1 MKRMLRVLL
10 CAVFVHAGVCRAVSA
25 QTGAPAQS
33 PAPAAGP
40 SYDDPGM
47 HFSAPEGWERLELVA
62 RSSDGQ
68 PGPVAVFIKNRGKYD
83 QKTILITIGS
93 FSGTLDGLESVH
105 ESETRSQQE
114 GTFVDKKLR
123 VTLPNGMPAWWL
135 KVTTGTDVGKF
146 SRRYEY
152 VVFDGKRRIVVAYA
166 GRLGDV
172 EEKEAQ
178 AALASL
184 VVVLFPRG
192 R

>member
-1 MKRMLRVLL
+1 MKPILRMLS
-10 CAVFVHAGVCRAVSA
+10 CAVLVQVGVGQPVPA

-33 PAPAAGP
+33 PAPATGP
-40 SYDDPGM
+40 SYDDPAM
-47 HFSAPEGWERLELVA
+47 HFSAPAGWERLELAA
-62 RSSDGQ
+62 RPSDGQ
-68 PGPVAVFIKNRGKYD
+68 PGPVAVFLKNRGKYD
-83 QKTILITIGS
+83 QKSIVITTAA
-93 FSGTLDGLESVH
+93 FSGTLDGLASAH
-105 ESETRSQQE
+105 ESEIRSQQE

-123 VTLPNGMPAWWL
+123 VTMPNGMPAWWL

-152 VVFDGKRRIVVAYA
+152 VVFDGKRSIVVAYA

-184 VVVLFPRG
+184 TVVLFPRG